1 MRQDNL
7 FTQRKFLSL
16 PPERQHRHAAKLLRA
31 IYENTL
37 PASASSYYEQLA
49 QWAGWEEIQLLETAL
64 EKISDRYHWH
74 MQRANC
80 FVKEPQFLSSTRM
93 GISSIRKGDRDSGET
108 PLQTSIFLDKIRSAH
123 NIGSI
128 VRTTEAFR
136 LGSLYFSEGMAYI
149 DHKQVKDTAMGTQE
163 WVSCQKNRALE
174 TLPKPVIL
182 LETSSHS
189 QSIFD
194 FIFPNQ
200 FTLVIGNE
208 EYGCSE
214 KSLQLADA
222 LVEIPLAGRKNSLNV
237 ANAFAIAAGEIHRQR
252 RLNPLNY
259 NKGIHS

>member
-1 MRQDNL
+1 MRQNNL

-31 IYENTL
+31 IYENPP
-37 PASASSYYEQLA
+37 PASAGSYYEQLA
-49 QWAGWEEIQLLETAL
+49 QWAEWEEISFESL

-74 MQRANC
+74 MHRANN
-80 FVKEPQFLSSTRM
+80 FVKEPHFLP
-93 GISSIRKGDRDSGET
+93 SIRSGDRDSAEA

-149 DHKQVKDTAMGTQE
+149 DNKQVKDTAMGTQE
-163 WVSCQKNRALE
+163 WVFCQKNSALE

-200 FTLVIGNE
+200 FTLVLGNE

-252 RLNPLNY
+252 RLNPL
-259 NKGIHS
+259 KLQ